1 MRLIR
6 ITTNYPT
13 YLKQFYE
20 QRHELEAQPYAVQ
33 YQTLM
38 ADCFMWADFWTDTLG
53 QLGYE
58 VWEPV
63 ANAEP
68 MQKAWAKEHGVSY
81 AEETWLTDI
90 LTAQV
95 KAFRPDVLF
104 VFDYNSF
111 SGEFLDF
118 LRHECPSVKL
128 VLGWCGAP
136 YSDSRIFKSFD
147 VVLSNIPLLIES
159 FQKAGHISRYMCHAF
174 EPKILQQLN
183 QNPTQEIAFS
193 FIGSVVKGK
202 GYHNQRENLLKTLV
216 LNSDLQIFSDIKQA
230 SKQEL
235 YMLALKQGLYDVIQT
250 TGSFPG
256 AKTLLTTIPK
266 IKNIANSQTRPRSQ
280 DVDQA
285 IASRSKPARFG
296 IAMYQT
302 LFTSKVTLNS
312 HIDIATR
319 FASNMRLYEATGVG
333 ACLLTEWQD
342 NLHELFEPDSEVVTY
357 RTPEEALEKFHYL
370 LEHEAERRKI
380 ALAGQRRTLRDH
392 TFKVRADDLN
402 TWICNSFL

>member
-20 QRHELEAQPYAVQ
+20 QRHELKPQPYAVQ

-38 ADCFMWADFWTDTLG
+38 ADCFMWADFWTDPLG

-68 MQKAWAKEHGVSY
+68 MQKAWAREHGVSY
-81 AEETWLTDI
+81 EEETWLTDI

-95 KAFRPDVLF
+95 KTFRPDILF

-111 SGEFLDF
+111 SGEFLEF
-118 LRHECPSVKL
+118 LRHECSSIKL

-136 YSDSRIFKSFD
+136 YSDSKIFKSFD
-147 VVLSNIPLLIES
+147 VVLSNIPLLVES
-159 FQKAGHISRYMCHAF
+159 FQKAGHIAKYMCHAF
-174 EPKILQQLN
+174 EPKILQKFN
-183 QNPTQEIAFS
+183 QKVTQEIAFS

-216 LNSDLQIFSDIKQA
+216 LNSDLQIFSDISQA

-235 YMLALKQGLYDVIQT
+235 YTLALKQSLYDLIQAT
-250 TGSFPG
+250 SSFPG
-256 AKTLLTTIPK
+256 AKKLLTTIPK
-266 IKNIANSQTRPRSQ
+266 IKNIANSQTRPTSQ
-280 DVDQA
+280 YVDQA
-285 IASRSKPARFG
+285 IASRSQPALFG
-296 IAMYQT
+296 IAMYQA
-302 LFTSKVTLNS
+302 LFNSQVTLNS

-333 ACLLTEWQD
+333 ACLMTEWQD

-357 RTPEEALEKFHYL
+357 RSSAEALEKFHYL
-370 LEHEAERRKI
+370 LEHQDERRTI
-380 ALAGQRRTLRDH
+380 ALAGQRRTLQDH
-392 TFKVRADDLN
+392 TFKVRAEYLN
-402 TWICNSFL
+402 TLICKSFI